1 MSGIAGTMTLAELRV
16 RLADAGAT
24 TNWDWQPFLKV
35 TAVLLGAATKENFDR
50 GQSPD
55 GTPWNPLAWPRARG
69 GSKPLRD
76 RGLLMASTSARGAG
90 HVEEY
95 GADSLVFG
103 TNHESAALHQHGG
116 TIRPRKGKFL
126 AIPLTKEAARSGR
139 PRGFP
144 DPLHFASRD
153 PSRGGALM
161 DKKGKAH
168 FALVKQVT
176 VPARPFLGFNPAL
189 LEKIDNAAADHA
201 VRQLTR
207 RI

>member
-1 MSGIAGTMTLAELRV
+1 MAGVAGNMTLGELRV
-16 RLADAGAT
+16 LLEGASAT
-24 TNWDWQPFLKV
+24 TSWDWQPFLKV
-35 TAVLLGAATKENFDR
+35 TAVLLSAATKENFDR

-55 GTPWNPLAWPRARG
+55 GVPWKPLAWPRARG

-76 RGLLMASTSARGAG
+76 RGLLMASVSARGAG
-90 HVEEY
+90 HVEDY
-95 GADSLVFG
+95 AADSLVFG

-126 AIPLTKEAARSGR
+126 AIPLTKEAARAGR

-144 DPLHFASRD
+144 EPLHFASRN
-153 PSRGGALM
+153 PSKSGALM
-161 DKKGKAH
+161 DRKGKAQ

-176 VPARPFLGFNPAL
+176 ITARPFLGFNPAV